1 MAREGIYTGYPAHKQ
16 DTQLVFINRRHPSY
30 STLRIYV
37 KEWPCLPSKPRLRRS
52 HSGLLIVM
60 SVIILAVGPTV
71 KHQAP
76 AMLRVHETDEPLLP
90 TTPPVIRHDVYD
102 LKVRLSQLGLYEGPL
117 DEVYDSETVK
127 AVKAF
132 QESYWLHPTGIVDR
146 STWRALSVGV
156 VRPDSPAAKPL
167 PEGEIYLEVDT
178 EVAELRVYAGG
189 TLWKTYPVAV
199 GKWATLTPVGE
210 WKIVD
215 KGYES
220 GGAFGTRWMALDVPW
235 GGYGIHGT
243 NRPWSIGTY
252 ASLGCVRMFNE
263 DIEEL
268 YELVPIGTRVI
279 IVGYRPPL
287 DFGKPFVPGTIGPEV
302 VRLQEALRE
311 FGFDAGP
318 TDGRY
323 GPLTEQ
329 AVREVREVFGL
340 GREGWASRDVFVLL
354 QVEGQ

>member
-1 MAREGIYTGYPAHKQ
+1 MPGKAR
-16 DTQLVFINRRHPSY
+16 RRQPQ
-30 STLRIYV
+30 
-37 KEWPCLPSKPRLRRS
+37 
-52 HSGLLIVM
+52 SGLLITMLLVT
-60 SVIILAVGPTV
+60 LAMGPLV

-76 AMLRVHETDEPLLP
+76 AMLRLHETDDPLIP
-90 TTPPVIRHDVYD
+90 ATPPVTRHDVYD
-102 LKVRLSQLGLYEGPL
+102 LKVRLVQLGFYSGPL
-117 DEVYDSETVK
+117 DEVYDAETVK

-132 QESYWLHPTGIVDR
+132 QESYWLEPTGIVGQT
-146 STWRALSVGV
+146 TWKALSVGV
-156 VRPDSPAAKPL
+156 SRPSTAASKPL

-178 EVAELRVYAGG
+178 EVAELRVWVGG
-189 TLWKTYPVAV
+189 SVWKTYPVAV

-210 WKIVD
+210 WKIMD

-268 YELVPIGTRVI
+268 YELVPIGTRVVI
-279 IVGYRPPL
+279 AGYRPPL
-287 DFGKPFVPGTIGPEV
+287 DFGKPFGPGTIGPEV

-329 AVREVREVFGL
+329 AVQEVREVFGL

>member
-1 MAREGIYTGYPAHKQ
+1 
-16 DTQLVFINRRHPSY
+16 
-30 STLRIYV
+30 V
-37 KEWPCLPSKPRLRRS
+37 KECPTLPGKAQSRLPQ
-52 HSGLLIVM
+52 SGFLLMIL
-60 SVIILAVGPTV
+60 VIALAVGPTV
-71 KHQAP
+71 KHQVP
-76 AMLRVHETDEPLLP
+76 AALSVHETDEPLLP
-90 TTPPVIRHDVYD
+90 SDPPVIRHDVYD
-102 LKVRLSQLGLYEGPL
+102 LKVRLTQLGFYSGPL
-117 DEVYDSETVK
+117 DETYDVEAVK
-127 AVKAF
+127 AVRAF
-132 QESYWLHPTGIVDR
+132 QESYWLEPNGIVDQT
-146 STWRALSVGV
+146 TWKALAVGV
-156 VRPDSPAAKPL
+156 SRPAHTSSKPL
-167 PEGEIYLEVDT
+167 PEEGELYLEVDT
-178 EVAELRVYAGG
+178 ELAELRVWVGD

-199 GKWATLTPVGE
+199 GKWSTLTPVGE

-279 IVGYRPPL
+279 ITGYRPPL
-287 DFGKPFVPGTIGPEV
+287 DFGKPFGPGTIGPEV

-318 TDGRY
+318 ADGRY

-329 AVREVREVFGL
+329 AVQEVREVFGL
-340 GREGWASRDVFVLL
+340 GRDGWASRDLFVLL

>member
-1 MAREGIYTGYPAHKQ
+1 LPGKAR
-16 DTQLVFINRRHPSY
+16 RRQPQ
-30 STLRIYV
+30 
-37 KEWPCLPSKPRLRRS
+37 
-52 HSGLLIVM
+52 SGLLITMLLVT
-60 SVIILAVGPTV
+60 LAMGPLV

-76 AMLRVHETDEPLLP
+76 AMLRLHETDDPLIP
-90 TTPPVIRHDVYD
+90 ATPPVTRHDVYD
-102 LKVRLSQLGLYEGPL
+102 LKVRLVQLGFYSGPL
-117 DEVYDSETVK
+117 DEVYDAETVK

-132 QESYWLHPTGIVDR
+132 QESYWLEPTGIVGQT
-146 STWRALSVGV
+146 TWKALSVGV
-156 VRPDSPAAKPL
+156 SRPSTAASKPL

-178 EVAELRVYAGG
+178 EVAELRVWVGG
-189 TLWKTYPVAV
+189 SVWKTYPVAV

-210 WKIVD
+210 WKIMD

-268 YELVPIGTRVI
+268 YELVPIGTRVVI
-279 IVGYRPPL
+279 AGYRPPL
-287 DFGKPFVPGTIGPEV
+287 DFGKPFGPGTIGPEV

-329 AVREVREVFGL
+329 AVQEVREVFGL

>member
-1 MAREGIYTGYPAHKQ
+1 
-16 DTQLVFINRRHPSY
+16 
-30 STLRIYV
+30 V
-37 KEWPCLPSKPRLRRS
+37 KECPSLPGKARRRQPQ
-52 HSGLLIVM
+52 SGLLITMLLVT
-60 SVIILAVGPTV
+60 LAMGPLV

-76 AMLRVHETDEPLLP
+76 AMLRLHETDDPLIP
-90 TTPPVIRHDVYD
+90 ATPPVTRHDVYD
-102 LKVRLSQLGLYEGPL
+102 LKVRLVQLGFYSGPL
-117 DEVYDSETVK
+117 DEVYDAETVK

-132 QESYWLHPTGIVDR
+132 QESYWLEPTGIVGQT
-146 STWRALSVGV
+146 TWKALSVGV
-156 VRPDSPAAKPL
+156 SRPSTAASKPL

-178 EVAELRVYAGG
+178 EVAELRVWVGG
-189 TLWKTYPVAV
+189 SVWKTYPVAV

-210 WKIVD
+210 WKIMD

-268 YELVPIGTRVI
+268 YELVPIGTRVVI
-279 IVGYRPPL
+279 AGYRPPL
-287 DFGKPFVPGTIGPEV
+287 DFGKPFGPGTIGPEV

-329 AVREVREVFGL
+329 AVQEVREVFGL

>member
-1 MAREGIYTGYPAHKQ
+1 MKECPSLPGKAR
-16 DTQLVFINRRHPSY
+16 RRQPQ
-30 STLRIYV
+30 
-37 KEWPCLPSKPRLRRS
+37 
-52 HSGLLIVM
+52 SGLLITMLLVT
-60 SVIILAVGPTV
+60 LAMGPLV

-76 AMLRVHETDEPLLP
+76 AMLRLHETDDPLIP
-90 TTPPVIRHDVYD
+90 ATPPVTRHDVYD
-102 LKVRLSQLGLYEGPL
+102 LKVRLVQLGFYSGPL
-117 DEVYDSETVK
+117 DEVYDAETVK

-132 QESYWLHPTGIVDR
+132 QESYWLEPTGIVGQT
-146 STWRALSVGV
+146 TWKALSVGV
-156 VRPDSPAAKPL
+156 SRPSTAASKPL

-178 EVAELRVYAGG
+178 EVAELRVWVGG
-189 TLWKTYPVAV
+189 SVWKTYPVAV

-210 WKIVD
+210 WKIMD

-235 GGYGIHGT
+235 GVYGIHGT

-268 YELVPIGTRVI
+268 YELVPIGTRVVI
-279 IVGYRPPL
+279 AGYRPPL
-287 DFGKPFVPGTIGPEV
+287 DFGKPFGPGTIGPEV

-329 AVREVREVFGL
+329 AVQEVREVFGL